1 PARGRARR
9 CAARP
14 ATLHHLG
21 AAMTLTLRIT
31 FVAAAAATALA
42 LTACGTDERIGTSAC
57 TPSSGDPG
65 GAVTLPT
72 WRLEDIQPG
81 SPRFGQTYGL
91 DTFSGK
97 IVVVTLV
104 QGY

>member
-1 PARGRARR
+1 
-9 CAARP
+9 
-14 ATLHHLG
+14 
-21 AAMTLTLRIT
+21 MTTTLRIT
-31 FVAAAAATALA
+31 LVAALIAAVALA
-42 LTACGTDERIGTSAC
+42 ACGTDDGVGAAGC
-57 TPSSGDPG
+57 PSSPGDPG

-97 IVVVTLV
+97 VVVVTLV